1 MNGWAW
7 LAIAIAA
14 TAFGQLLF
22 KHASVVRS
30 RLYTLYA
37 VAAFCIAPIAAFM
50 ALHSLSLATVY
61 VCTAISQ
68 LIVVLASLALFG
80 ERYDP
85 RQWAGLGLILAGV
98 ILFNLKVFS

>member
-14 TAFGQLLF
+14 TASGQVLF
-22 KHASVVRS
+22 KHASVTRS
-30 RLYTLYA
+30 RTFTLYA
-37 VAAFCIAPIAAFM
+37 IAAFCIAPVAAFM

-68 LIVVLASLALFG
+68 LIVVLASMTLFG
-80 ERYDP
+80 EHYDN
-85 RQWAGLGLILAGV
+85 RQWSGLGLILAGV
-98 ILFNLKVFS
+98 ILFNLNFPS

>member
-7 LAIAIAA
+7 LAVAIAA
-14 TAFGQLLF
+14 TASGQLLF
-22 KHASVVRS
+22 KHASVARS
-30 RLYTLYA
+30 RPYTLCA
-37 VAAFCIAPIAAFM
+37 IATFCIAPIAAFM

-68 LIVVLASLALFG
+68 LIVVLASMAMFD
-80 ERYDP
+80 ERYDH
-85 RQWAGLGLILAGV
+85 RQWVGLGLILAGV